1 MFRNVISVGV
11 LSLSAI
17 GGVLQAADDSPLFSV
32 PKLSGITIDGKADD
46 WADKGFKVNLLAD
59 SGGKMQPSSNFNA
72 TFRLGWDEK
81 GLLVL
86 VNVKDD
92 VAMEPAEKIFDIWK
106 GDSIELFVSSKR
118 GDANSY
124 QAVIAPGLDAKY
136 NELRMNLSDYRK
148 DKKGKLEA
156 EAKRE
161 KVDGGYVMEVL
172 LPWKNLNIE
181 AAENAELGFQFY
193 ANDTDKGEDR
203 YQALWYPK
211 SEAHQDAN
219 NMHRIK
225 LAADPS
231 PAVQLSASGAMVED
245 RGMVSIVAAS
255 ELAGKSV
262 KIKDGE
268 KEIGKGKLDAEGGR
282 ATAKI
287 KLDKPKDKEK
297 GYGALEI
304 SVDDNA
310 AATINITQP
319 VAK

>member
-1 MFRNVISVGV
+1 MFRNVISVGF

-17 GGVLQAADDSPLFSV
+17 AGVLQAADDSPVFSI
-32 PKLSGITIDGKADD
+32 PKVSNIVIDGVADD
-46 WADKGFKVNLLAD
+46 WNVNGFKVDVLTD
-59 SGGKMQPSSNFNA
+59 SGGKVQLASNFNA

-86 VNVKDD
+86 VMVKDD

-148 DKKGKLEA
+148 DKKGKLTA
-156 EAKRE
+156 EAKRA
-161 KVDGGYVMEVL
+161 KVDGGYVMEVM
-172 LPWKNLNIE
+172 LPWKNLGIE
-181 AAENAELGFQFY
+181 AAENVELGFQFY

-225 LAADPS
+225 LAVNPS
-231 PAVQLSASGAMVED
+231 PAVQLSATGAMVED
-245 RGMVSIVAAS
+245 RGIVSIVAYDT
-255 ELAGKSV
+255 LAGKSV
-262 KIKDGE
+262 KIKDGD
-268 KEIGKGKLDAEGGR
+268 KEIGKGKLESEGGR
-282 ATAKI
+282 ATANI

-297 GYGALEI
+297 GYGVLEI

-310 AATINITQP
+310 AASISIAQP